1 MYNNLFP
8 VTYPQ
13 MNFPMQQ
20 QQQLMSQGMTP
31 PTIHADIVQVE
42 TEQEAWNYPVA
53 AGSTQMM
60 IARDDSAI
68 YVKSAFSNS
77 QPTMDVYRKEAQK
90 KAPDPEQYVTKEE
103 LAAALE
109 EIKKTR
115 KTTKE
120 VTAE

>member
-1 MYNNLFP
+1 MYNNGFP

-13 MNFPMQQ
+13 LTYPFQQ
-20 QQQLMSQGMTP
+20 QQQLQPQGMTP

-68 YVKSAFSNS
+68 FVKSAFSNS
-77 QPTMDVYRKEAQK
+77 QPTLDIYRKEPQK
-90 KAPDPEQYVTKEE
+90 AAPDPAEYVTKEE

-109 EIKKTR
+109 GLKRSRRIK
-115 KTTKE
+115 E
-120 VTAE
+120 EPAE